1 MQYMLLLYNCD
12 RPELSDDAYADV
24 LAQVNAFTE
33 ECRRR
38 GALVGAGPLQSSDA
52 TTTVRVQDGKTLTTD
67 GPFAETHEQLGGYF
81 LLDCPS
87 LDDALELAAMSPFAT
102 GGRYVEVRPIADLPG
117 WTGQERASE
126 SATAG

>member
-1 MQYMLLLYNCD
+1 MQYMMLLYGCD
-12 RPELSDDAYADV
+12 RPESDSPEYAEV

-38 GALVGAGPLQSSDA
+38 GALVGAGPLKPASTA
-52 TTTVRVQDGKTLTTD
+52 TTVRVQDGKTLTTD

-87 LDDALELAAMSPFAT
+87 LDDALELAALSPFAAA
-102 GGRYVEVRPIADLPG
+102 GPVEVRPVAELPG
-117 WTGQERASE
+117 WTWQERSPE
-126 SATAG
+126 TAAAG